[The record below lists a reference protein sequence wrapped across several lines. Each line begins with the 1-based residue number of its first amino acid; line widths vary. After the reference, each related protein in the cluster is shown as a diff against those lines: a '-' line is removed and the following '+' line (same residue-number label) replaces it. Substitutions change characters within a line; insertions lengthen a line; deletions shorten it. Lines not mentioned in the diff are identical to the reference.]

1 MFSYEVADGLATL
14 ALLALLRA
22 AKTLCKVTN
31 YLPNGIGFSL
41 FFFKELRIKPKI
53 DHLISILVSVCSEQV
68 AAGAPKAMAGYGETR
83 REAKVW
89 AMQSPQT

>member
-53 DHLISILVSVCSEQV
+53 DH
-68 AAGAPKAMAGYGETR
+68 
-83 REAKVW
+83 
-89 AMQSPQT
+89 